1 MAVLEQDYDLRDK
14 EKIMPD
20 LSTVRQ
26 TSNNDGTEN
35 TASRLPAN
43 KKAVS
48 GQGIAGRTRIIN
60 LAKTNMT
67 QAELDAALQYLQAG
81 DVAGTNDAHTV
92 VGVQPLTESG
102 VFTSGTTDDVQVA
115 IQGTGAF
122 TAASDFGIGSTGV
135 TSSLLAEFSGLQ
147 A

>member
-1 MAVLEQDYDLRDK
+1 MADITAVAQIYDNAGA
-14 EKIMPD
+14 EI
-20 LSTVRQ
+20 
-26 TSNNDGTEN
+26 
-35 TASRLPAN
+35 TAARIAAN
-43 KKAVS
+43 RKVKS

-60 LAKTNMT
+60 LAGTNIT
-67 QAELDAALQYLQAG
+67 QAELDSVIQFLTRG
-81 DVAGTNDAHTV
+81 GVAGTNDAHTV

-102 VFTSGTTDDVQVA
+102 VFTPGTTDAVQVA

-122 TAASDFGIGSTGV
+122 TAAADFGGVTGI

>member
-1 MAVLEQDYDLRDK
+1 MADLTS
-14 EKIMPD
+14 I
-20 LSTVRQ
+20 RQ
-26 TSNNDGTEN
+26 TTDNSGN
-35 TASRLPAN
+35 AIVAAYAPAN
-43 KKAVS
+43 KKAKS

-67 QAELDAALQYLQAG
+67 LTELETVLTFLQLG
-81 DVAGTNDAHTV
+81 GVAGTNDAHTV

-102 VFTSGTTDDVQVA
+102 VFTTGTTDAVQVA
-115 IQGTGAF
+115 IQGTGVCTVGA
-122 TAASDFGIGSTGV
+122 DFGGVTGL